1 MFMATEAPFDESEYH
16 QRYERAQALMDRDG
30 LDALVVSEKN
40 NYWYFSGLISYQL
53 DHIQRPQI
61 CILPKRGKPL
71 LLVYGNDKAKAK
83 ALPWVGEVR
92 AYTDVP
98 FPEEMIGGC
107 LKEMGLGE
115 AKLGFELGDDQRLG
129 FPANYLLRLTEA
141 FPKAQ
146 IKDGTAALTE
156 MRIIKSPQEIEFM
169 RKACEISVRAYD
181 RCLPQLHPG
190 MTRREIA
197 DKLYISMI
205 EEGAHPRHPGFLM
218 LNSSTRYDDRRYNKG
233 DRMVAD
239 FGACYE
245 GYYGDIT
252 RMAIFGEPTPDH
264 KKDHETACDVI
275 ELCFAGMLPGTPI
288 AELSR
293 IANRE
298 LLKRG
303 YQTVDS
309 PKRIGH
315 GIGMARAEPP
325 SLNEVEKELHRP
337 GMILALEPKVRSE
350 KSAVHL
356 EEDVLITEKGP
367 EFLTTGRRNLAII
380 N

>member
-1 MFMATEAPFDESEYH
+1 M
-16 QRYERAQALMDRDG
+16 
-30 LDALVVSEKN
+30 
-40 NYWYFSGLISYQL
+40 
-53 DHIQRPQI
+53 
-61 CILPKRGKPL
+61 

-92 AYTDVP
+92 AYVDVP
-98 FPEEMIGGC
+98 FPEEMIAGC
-107 LKEMGLGE
+107 LKAMGLGE

-129 FPANYLLRLTEA
+129 IPANYLLRLTEA
-141 FPKAQ
+141 LPKAQ

-156 MRIIKSPQEIEFM
+156 MRLIKSPQEIEFM
-169 RKACEISVRAYD
+169 RKACDISMKAYD
-181 RCLPQLHPG
+181 RCLPQLRPG
-190 MTRREIA
+190 MTRREVA

-218 LNSSTRYDDRRYNKG
+218 LNASTRYDDRRYDKG
-233 DRMVAD
+233 DRMIAD

-252 RMAIFGEPTPDH
+252 RMLIFGPASEEQ
-264 KKDHETACDVI
+264 KKDHRMACDVI
-275 ELCFAGMLPGTPI
+275 QLCFDAMQPDTPI

-293 IANRE
+293 VANRE
-298 LLKRG
+298 LVKRG
-303 YQTVDS
+303 YQAVDS

-356 EEDVLITEKGP
+356 EEDVLITERGP
-367 EFLTTGRRNLAII
+367 EFLTTGREELRII
-380 N
+380 E

>member
-141 FPKAQ
+141 FPKVQ

>member
-1 MFMATEAPFDESEYH
+1 MATEAPFTESEYRD
-16 QRYERAQALMDRDG
+16 RYQRAQAFMDRDG

-61 CILPKRGKPL
+61 CILPKSGKPL
-71 LLVYGNDKAKAK
+71 LLVYGNDKAKAE

-98 FPEEMIGGC
+98 FPRDMIAGC
-107 LKEMGLGE
+107 VKEMGLGE

-129 FPANYLLRLTEA
+129 FPVNYLSGLTEA
-141 FPKAQ
+141 LPKAE

-156 MRIIKSPQEIEFM
+156 MRIIKSPQEIDFM
-169 RKACEISVRAYD
+169 RKACEISVKAYA
-181 RCLPQLHPG
+181 RCLPQLRPG
-190 MTRREIA
+190 MTRREVA
-197 DKLYISMI
+197 DRLYISMI

-218 LNSSTRYDDRRYNKG
+218 LNASTRYDDRRYEKG
-233 DRMVAD
+233 DRMIAD

-245 GYYGDIT
+245 GYYGDVT
-252 RMAIFGEPTPDH
+252 RMVIFGEPTVDH

-275 ELCFAGMLPGTPI
+275 DICFESMKPGTSI
-288 AELSR
+288 AAVSR
-293 IANRE
+293 VANRE
-298 LLKRG
+298 LVKRG
-303 YQTVDS
+303 YDPVDS

-315 GIGMARAEPP
+315 GIGMSRAEPP
-325 SLNEVEKELHRP
+325 SLNEVEKELYRP
-337 GMILALEPKVRSE
+337 GMVLALEPKARSE

-356 EEDVLITEKGP
+356 EEDILITEKGP
-367 EFLTTGRRNLAII
+367 QFLTAGRRDLAII

>member
-1 MFMATEAPFDESEYH
+1 MATEAPFTESEYRDRH
-16 QRYERAQALMDRDG
+16 QRAQAFMDRDG

-61 CILPKRGKPL
+61 CILPKSGKPL

-98 FPEEMIGGC
+98 FPREMIAGC
-107 LKEMGLGE
+107 VKEMGLGE

-129 FPANYLLRLTEA
+129 FPVNYLSGLTEA
-141 FPKAQ
+141 LPKAE

-156 MRIIKSPQEIEFM
+156 MRIVKSPQEIDFI
-169 RKACEISVRAYD
+169 RKACEISVNAYA
-181 RCLPQLHPG
+181 RCLPQLRPG
-190 MTRREIA
+190 MTRREVA
-197 DKLYISMI
+197 DRLYISMI

-218 LNSSTRYDDRRYNKG
+218 LNASTRYDDRRYEKG
-233 DRMVAD
+233 DRMIAD

-245 GYYGDIT
+245 GYYGDVT
-252 RMAIFGEPTPDH
+252 RMAIFGEPTADH

-275 ELCFAGMLPGTPI
+275 DICFESMKPGTSI
-288 AELSR
+288 AEVSR
-293 IANRE
+293 VANRE
-298 LLKRG
+298 LVKRG
-303 YQTVDS
+303 YEPVDS

-315 GIGMARAEPP
+315 GIGMSRAEPP
-325 SLNEVEKELHRP
+325 SLNEVEKDLYRP

-356 EEDVLITEKGP
+356 EEDLLITEKGP
-367 EFLTTGRRNLAII
+367 QFLTAGCRDLAII